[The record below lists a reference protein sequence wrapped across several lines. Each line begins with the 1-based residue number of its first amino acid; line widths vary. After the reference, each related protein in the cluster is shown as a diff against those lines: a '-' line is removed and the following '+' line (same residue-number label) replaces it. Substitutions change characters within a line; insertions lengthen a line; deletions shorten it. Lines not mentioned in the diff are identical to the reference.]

1 MFACRKFGDKSELPL
16 LAEDVLCPTVPSER
30 LGFGEASLVDDVSVL
45 TDHLQD
51 SLTAGKSVD
60 LEALPVTGTETD
72 NIFLKTSEG
81 EKVEDGCLVT
91 DPSPCVLT
99 EEEDNSLPPMG

>member
-16 LAEDVLCPTVPSER
+16 LGEEVLCPSVPSER
-30 LGFGEASLVDDVSVL
+30 LGCGEVSLVNDVSVL
-45 TDHLQD
+45 TDHLQC
-51 SLTAGKSVD
+51 SLTADQSVD

-72 NIFLKTSEG
+72 KILLKTSEG
-81 EKVEDGCLVT
+81 EKVEDDCLVT
-91 DPSPCVLT
+91 DPSPCVVM